1 MWTMVSTYFRSV
13 DSASKVNLMR
23 DGTTKKLYETMMRRI
38 IVGDIPQGEI
48 LTDLGLAAQF
58 NTSRTPVREACIY
71 LVKEGFLR
79 RALGRGYIV
88 TEISLDDVRELYQLR
103 LMMEPPAAEM
113 AAKTNLPKGFFL
125 TCCKLIEEQKIAH
138 NNGDRSYERFMEG
151 GKAEYGFHCEIAKA
165 SGNKRLAKIMAELMN
180 QYRRFHYIT
189 FQKSPNLNSAM
200 DEHLDILEAIR
211 RQDASQ
217 SYQLMYEHIQKGS
230 QRAFQLALGSLSSPE
245 PQSTRELAS
254 RRSTDFAPS

>member
-1 MWTMVSTYFRSV
+1 
-13 DSASKVNLMR
+13 MR
-23 DGTTKKLYETMMRRI
+23 DGTTKKLYESMMRLI

-88 TEISLDDVRELYQLR
+88 TDISLDDVRELYQLR
-103 LMMEPPAAEM
+103 LMMEPLAAEL
-113 AAKTNLPKGFFL
+113 AARTSLPKDFFH
-125 TCCKLIEEQKIAH
+125 TCSKLIEQQRVAH
-138 NNGDRSYERFMEG
+138 VTDERSYEKFMEG

-189 FQKSPNLNSAM
+189 FQKSPALNSAM
-200 DEHLDILEAIR
+200 DEHLEILEAIR
-211 RQDASQ
+211 RRDASQ
-217 SYQLMYEHIQKGS
+217 SHQLMYEHIQKGS
-230 QRAFQLALGSLSSPE
+230 QRAFQLALGSLSGQE
-245 PQSTRELAS
+245 PKLTRELAS